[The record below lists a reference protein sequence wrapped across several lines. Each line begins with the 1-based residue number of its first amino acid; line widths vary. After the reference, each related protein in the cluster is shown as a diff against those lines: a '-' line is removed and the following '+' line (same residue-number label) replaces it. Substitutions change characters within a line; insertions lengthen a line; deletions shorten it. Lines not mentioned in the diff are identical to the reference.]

1 MTVPGPLGEQGQDSR
16 AEELKR
22 RHVDARRRRIR
33 RRRTWI
39 VIAAVA
45 AVVLAVVLAVVT
57 VYALEPKRPVRESG
71 AIATS
76 ASPKPVSSTVA
87 ENPDTAPPTPVAT
100 PTATAGSETTTTPTP
115 APSPKPRFVVARA
128 LRDVRALEAFGV
140 RSGGSGAEQRGAED
154 IAARL
159 QEAGVA
165 DVKTRPFPLPPIA
178 KTSRNVIATIPGATA
193 ATIVL
198 GAHMDSKYP
207 SPGANDNGSGC
218 GALLEIARCLAKQPA
233 YPTVKL
239 VFFGCEEMVDANPDH
254 HHFGSRA
261 FVAEMSKAARKNVA
275 GMISVDMIGYGPDF
289 VVRSMGRGPQTMVKL
304 LQQQARKRD
313 IRLSY
318 LIDPGPS
325 GYSDHEAF
333 ELAGIPAAWIEWRDD
348 PVYHTAA
355 DTSRHLVAAKVR
367 QTGQFLLDVLYSM
380 DDATLRKLNR

>member
-115 APSPKPRFVVARA
+115 APAPKPKFVAGRA

-140 RSGGSGAEQRGAED
+140 RSGGSGAERRGAAY
-154 IAARL
+154 ISMRL
-159 QEAGVA
+159 RGAGV
-165 DVKTRPFPLPPIA
+165 VGVEPPFQLS
-178 KTSRNVIATIPGATA
+178 KGETSRNVIAVLPGESTKTI
-193 ATIVL
+193 IL

-239 VFFGCEEMVDANPDH
+239 VFFGTEEMIDADPDH
-254 HHFGSRA
+254 HHYGSRA
-261 FVAEMSKAARKNVA
+261 FVAEMSKAARDNVA

-289 VVRSMGRGPQTMVKL
+289 VVRSMGRGPQTMVRL

-367 QTGQFLLDVLYSM
+367 QTGQFLLDVLYGM